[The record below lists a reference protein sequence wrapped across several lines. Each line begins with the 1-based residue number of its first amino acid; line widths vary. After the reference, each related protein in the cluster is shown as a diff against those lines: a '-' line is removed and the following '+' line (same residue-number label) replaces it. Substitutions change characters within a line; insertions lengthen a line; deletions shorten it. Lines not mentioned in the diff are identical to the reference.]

1 MFLITPF
8 LILGADEAFEVDDL
22 VVAESKSLEVMEES
36 MVVGDVIM
44 EKSNSPDNVG
54 YLRRQ
59 FLTAVYM
66 NQVSY
71 CGPFLA

>member
-1 MFLITPF
+1 MSPSFDSCIYDSGVFIMVRISL
-8 LILGADEAFEVDDL
+8 DE
-22 VVAESKSLEVMEES
+22 SNSLDIMEES

-54 YLRRQ
+54 YLCCQ

>member
-1 MFLITPF
+1 M
-8 LILGADEAFEVDDL
+8 E
-22 VVAESKSLEVMEES
+22 ESKSLDVMEES